1 MLFNSL
7 EFLIF
12 LIPVYVGYLVLKRK
26 QQNHLLLVASYVFY
40 AAWDYRFLALI
51 VGSTV
56 VDYLCGAAIDDA
68 TTPQKRKMF
77 LGVSLVANLGSLA
90 FFKYFNFFTES
101 LAELISATGIPF
113 HTGSLDIILP
123 IGISFYTFQTMSY
136 TIDIYRGKLAPVKN
150 PLDFALYVSFFPQ
163 LIAGPIER
171 ASRFLP
177 QLTSDRKVDA
187 DAVHQDIWLILLGLY
202 QKIFIA
208 DNLAEIVNPLFADST
223 TSGALVLLAIY
234 GFAFQIYCDFAGY
247 SNIARG
253 LARLMGFDL
262 MVNFNAPYFASSIS
276 DFWKRWHISLS
287 SWLKDYLYIPLGGN
301 RRGTLFTVRNLIITM
316 LLGGLWHGAAG
327 HFIVWGAF
335 HGLLLATYHVI
346 KKHSLVRIPE
356 NNRIAEFVCIAAT
369 FHLVCIGWLFFRA
382 ESTAQALTMLA
393 NLTHF
398 KVAAGM
404 GLSGFTSL
412 AVLVLPLVVLDYFS
426 FRQQT
431 PVIIF
436 NSPVWL
442 RSAVCSA
449 FLLSIIMAG
458 KFGADEFIYF
468 QF

>member
-7 EFLIF
+7 QFLIF
-12 LIPVYVGYLVLKRK
+12 LIPVYAGYLVLQRK

-40 AAWDYRFLALI
+40 GAWDYRFLALI
-51 VGSTV
+51 AGSTI
-56 VDYLCGAAIDDA
+56 VDYICGAAIGAA
-68 TTPQKRKMF
+68 TTTRRRNLL
-77 LGVSLVANLGSLA
+77 LGVSLAANLGSLA
-90 FFKYFNFFTES
+90 FFKYFNFFTEA

-113 HTGSLDIILP
+113 HPGSLNILLP
-123 IGISFYTFQTMSY
+123 VGISFYTFQTMSY

-163 LIAGPIER
+163 LVAGPIER
-171 ASRFLP
+171 ASTFLP
-177 QLTSDRKVDA
+177 QITSDRKVDA
-187 DAVHQDIWLILLGLY
+187 DAVHQGIWLILLGLY

-208 DNLAEIVNPLFADST
+208 DNLAQIVNPLFADSN

-247 SNIARG
+247 SNMARG

-262 MVNFNAPYFASSIS
+262 MVNFNAPYFASSVS

-287 SWLKDYLYIPLGGN
+287 SWLKDYLYIPLGGS
-301 RRGTLFTVRNLIITM
+301 RSGTLFTVRNLIITM
-316 LLGGLWHGAAG
+316 VLGGLWHGAAG

-346 KKHSLVRIPE
+346 KKYSLVRIPA
-356 NNRIAEFVCIAAT
+356 NSRIAEFACIALT

-393 NLTHF
+393 NLTQF
-398 KVAAGM
+398 KIAAGI
-404 GLSGFTSL
+404 GLSGFASL
-412 AVLVLPLVVLDYFS
+412 AVLVLPLIVLDYFS
-426 FRQQT
+426 FRQQS

-436 NSPVWL
+436 NTPVWL
-442 RSAVCSA
+442 RSAVGSA